1 MNVEVRAC
9 PVYVPSVRGLLRLEV
24 LLQKVRS
31 GPLQLKACAGP
42 MRNVR
47 GLVPG
52 CAMLCR
58 AVPRC
63 ASSQDAALERERE
76 AFGAQAEAL
85 SAQVRGEQMELLS
98 CVYVQRSGEKLA
110 AARAPCSMPA
120 PLRLHRSYQPA
131 PHLVRGAGPGQ
142 LRARWAALH
151 ATNTINQTARGAK
164 CCAQVAGLQGHVD
177 AAFADQ
183 GELLGRLEAEA
194 AEVGHPLRPLLE
206 MVNIHTYSVIDRQ
219 RLPPRKLLQRLE
231 AEAAEVGDHCFRHT
245 IGKFGSRHVLLSNT
259 TNPLVA
265 GQERGAC
272 AACLAAAG
280 VQAGSQKAGR
290 SGVGGR

>member
-110 AARAPCSMPA
+110 TARAPRSLPG
-120 PLRLHRSYQPA
+120 PLRLHRSLQPD
-131 PHLVRGAGPGQ
+131 PHLVSEARPGHS
-142 LRARWAALH
+142 LACWAVLH
-151 ATNTINQTARGAK
+151 ATKKETSTRFEGRNAARRWRGCRGTWTPRLPTRAS
-164 CCAQVAGLQGHVD
+164 CWAGW
-177 AAFADQ
+177 
-183 GELLGRLEAEA
+183 R
-194 AEVGHPLRPLLE
+194 RR
-206 MVNIHTYSVIDRQ
+206 RQ
-219 RLPPRKLLQRLE
+219 RWATP
-231 AEAAEVGDHCFRHT
+231 
-245 IGKFGSRHVLLSNT
+245 
-259 TNPLVA
+259 
-265 GQERGAC
+265 
-272 AACLAAAG
+272 
-280 VQAGSQKAGR
+280 
-290 SGVGGR
+290 